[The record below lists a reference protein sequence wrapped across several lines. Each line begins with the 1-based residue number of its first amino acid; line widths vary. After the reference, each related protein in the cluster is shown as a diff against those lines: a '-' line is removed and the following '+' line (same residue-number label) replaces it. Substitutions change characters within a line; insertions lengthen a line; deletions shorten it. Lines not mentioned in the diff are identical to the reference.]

1 MVSLQAIFLHK
12 HTHKC
17 SLYQDNIYGIDNRRI
32 YFNSPLKIVNGF
44 EDSLGKNVDVDS
56 SCTGAFNTCCI
67 SNELTAYQP
76 LLESLL
82 LVIAVLQTR
91 NFLISFTETFISNI
105 TPAYK

>member
-1 MVSLQAIFLHK
+1 MLILHALVL
-12 HTHKC
+12 
-17 SLYQDNIYGIDNRRI
+17 SI
-32 YFNSPLKIVNGF
+32 PV
-44 EDSLGKNVDVDS
+44 
-56 SCTGAFNTCCI
+56 I

-91 NFLISFTETFISNI
+91 NFFISFTETFISNI